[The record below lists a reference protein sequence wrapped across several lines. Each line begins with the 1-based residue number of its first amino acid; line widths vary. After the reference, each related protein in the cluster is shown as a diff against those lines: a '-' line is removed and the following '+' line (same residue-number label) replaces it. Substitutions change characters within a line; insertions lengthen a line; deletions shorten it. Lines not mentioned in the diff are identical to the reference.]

1 MNVANR
7 FPLMGLAQGMV
18 LTIGDFY
25 GPNQRLRAILLLDTG
40 SSITTL
46 TPTAM
51 SRLGLDPEK
60 SQERRLTHVWGGVHE
75 TPILIMPRLRVFG
88 QERCNIEVACGDLPP
103 AIKLDGVLGLNF
115 LQYFDLRINFRDAY
129 IELC

>member
-1 MNVANR
+1 MNVINR
-7 FPLMGLAQGMV
+7 FPLVGLAQGMV
-18 LTIGDFY
+18 LTVGDFY
-25 GPNQRLRAILLLDTG
+25 SPTQRLRAILLLDTG

-46 TPTAM
+46 TLSAM
-51 SRLGLDPEK
+51 YRLGMDP
-60 SQERRLTHVWGGVHE
+60 QNPDERRITHVWGGVHE

-115 LQYFDLRINFRDAY
+115 LQHFDLRINFREAY